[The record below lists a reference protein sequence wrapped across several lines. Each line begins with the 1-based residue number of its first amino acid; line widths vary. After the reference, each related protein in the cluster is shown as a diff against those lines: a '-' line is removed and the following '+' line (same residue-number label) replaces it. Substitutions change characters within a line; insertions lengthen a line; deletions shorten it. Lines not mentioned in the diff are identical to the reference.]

1 MEDLVEEREDLMV
14 SPSTHLLKPCFTTS
28 TEGSP
33 PLDLKALSLSV
44 SFNGWRFPNAKF
56 KSWATK
62 MSALHEP
69 TWKKAGIFEAVVAS
83 TLKITKD
90 SDLVLEIAEKWCPDT
105 NTFVF
110 PWGEATITLEDVLLL
125 LGFSVLGSPVFAS
138 LDSSGEKTKEKLE
151 KERVVLKRDQVSNRA
166 TQTVWMSRFMDSG
179 DDDELEHVAFL
190 ALWLSYFVFPTRYYQ
205 INEAVFPVAV
215 HLASGVRIALAPAV
229 LAHLYADL
237 TLLKDHTR
245 DFSNDKIELNALF
258 KLVQVW
264 TWERFKELR
273 PKDTNPLLK
282 GQIRLARWDDVKEG
296 NNDVRRILDNSSF
309 EWRPFTNTVKNWE
322 VPKFYPE
329 KAMWVPIGPE
339 LDEEFISFARCIKV
353 SELVGMDCVEHYF
366 PNRVAAQFGLLQDV
380 PCLVNRSNLSEEEAW
395 DEYDKPIEDLTLFI
409 PSRSAVP
416 RVTSVFCDW
425 WRKSFPQL
433 QHSLK
438 EKCVVESSR
447 NIIGDDTS
455 ASGSRKRNR
464 RKRVCTV
471 GCCQTHD
478 SDNDEDL
485 SLTIAQIR
493 RLSIKKC
500 SGGEDASEP
509 LGKKSR
515 FEADNNDSGPLQELG
530 SIRADG
536 KETVPPPEIEQNM
549 VRSPLGE
556 NNSSDPPL
564 GFDDETHDIL
574 VSPPPETRQTCDD
587 EVDVHG
593 SNAEKMAMADDGSKE
608 PECLLHEDGEKVS
621 SGKKEDHSLT
631 QTEIATNAD
640 NNEPTPCQNLAL
652 GGSEVLGESNRGNA
666 VGDET
671 QGHDC
676 LFHDTVL
683 GSKEYMKSTEQLEK
697 RNEDVGGGNDSYE
710 KSLHNVKK
718 LASSIEK
725 LALSIDERIARAER
739 SVAWL
744 KERKATKQKKI
755 AGAAARLL

>member
-215 HLASGVRIALAPAV
+215 HLASG
-229 LAHLYADL
+229 
-237 TLLKDHTR
+237 
-245 DFSNDKIELNALF
+245 
-258 KLVQVW
+258 
-264 TWERFKELR
+264 
-273 PKDTNPLLK
+273 
-282 GQIRLARWDDVKEG
+282 
-296 NNDVRRILDNSSF
+296 
-309 EWRPFTNTVKNWE
+309 
-322 VPKFYPE
+322 
-329 KAMWVPIGPE
+329 
-339 LDEEFISFARCIKV
+339 
-353 SELVGMDCVEHYF
+353 
-366 PNRVAAQFGLLQDV
+366 FGLLQDV
-380 PCLVNRSNLSEEEAW
+380 HCPVNRSNLSEEEAW
-395 DEYDKPIEDLTLFI
+395 DEYNKPIEDLTLFI

-416 RVTSVFCDW
+416 RVTSMFCDW
-425 WRKSFPQL
+425 WRKSYPQL
-433 QHSLK
+433 QGSLRK
-438 EKCVVESSR
+438 NV

-455 ASGSRKRNR
+455 ASGSRKRTR

-478 SDNDEDL
+478 SDDDEDL

-515 FEADNNDSGPLQELG
+515 FEADNNDSGPLQELV
-530 SIRADG
+530 SVRANG
-536 KETVPPPEIEQNM
+536 KETVPPPEIEQKNE
-549 VRSPLGE
+549 G
-556 NNSSDPPL
+556 N
-564 GFDDETHDIL
+564 DDEL
-574 VSPPPETRQTCDD
+574 N
-587 EVDVHG
+587 VHG
-593 SNAEKMAMADDGSKE
+593 SNLEKMAMPNDGNKE
-608 PECLLHEDGEKVS
+608 PECLLHEDE
-621 SGKKEDHSLT
+621 
-631 QTEIATNAD
+631 AD
-640 NNEPTPCQNLAL
+640 NNETTPCQNLAP
-652 GGSEVLGESNRGNA
+652 GGSQETGESNKGKA
-666 VGDET
+666 VGDGT
-671 QGHDC
+671 QGDDC

-683 GSKEYMKSTEQLEK
+683 GSEEHMKST
-697 RNEDVGGGNDSYE
+697 

-739 SVAWL
+739 NVAWL

-755 AGAAARLL
+755 AAAAARLLKGKFNNVFLCFSIF

>member
-14 SPSTHLLKPCFTTS
+14 SPSTHLLKPCCTTS
-28 TEGSP
+28 IEGSP

-329 KAMWVPIGPE
+329 KAMWVPVGPE
-339 LDEEFISFARCIKV
+339 LDEAFISFARCIKV
-353 SELVGMDCVEHYF
+353 SELVGMDSVEHYF
-366 PNRVAAQFGLLQDV
+366 PNRVAAQCGLLQDV
-380 PCLVNRSNLSEEEAW
+380 PCPVNRSNLSEEEAW
-395 DEYDKPIEDLTLFI
+395 KEYDKPIEDLTLFI

-416 RVTSVFCDW
+416 RVTSMFCDW

-433 QHSLK
+433 QGSLK

-464 RKRVCTV
+464 RKRVCTM
-471 GCCQTHD
+471 GCCQTHG
-478 SDNDEDL
+478 SDDDEDL
-485 SLTIAQIR
+485 SHTIAQIR
-493 RLSIKKC
+493 GFSIKKC
-500 SGGEDASEP
+500 SGGEDGSEP

-515 FEADNNDSGPLQELG
+515 FEADNNDSDTHQELG
-530 SIRADG
+530 SVRADEN
-536 KETVPPPEIEQNM
+536 ETVPPPEIEQRNE
-549 VRSPLGE
+549 G
-556 NNSSDPPL
+556 N
-564 GFDDETHDIL
+564 DDEL
-574 VSPPPETRQTCDD
+574 
-587 EVDVHG
+587 DVHG
-593 SNAEKMAMADDGSKE
+593 SNVEKMAMPNDGNKE
-608 PECLLHEDGEKVS
+608 PECLLHEDGGMAGEKAS
-621 SGKKEDHSLT
+621 SEKKEDDCQI
-631 QTEIATNAD
+631 QTKIASEAD
-640 NNEPTPCQNLAL
+640 NNEPTPCHNLAL
-652 GGSEVLGESNRGNA
+652 GGSEVLGESNSGNA

-683 GSKEYMKSTEQLEK
+683 GSEEHMKSTEQLEK

-718 LASSIEK
+718 LA
-725 LALSIDERIARAER
+725 LSIDERIARAER
-739 SVAWL
+739 NVAWL
-744 KERKATKQKKI
+744 KERKAAKQKKI
-755 AGAAARLL
+755 AAAAARLI

>member
-1 MEDLVEEREDLMV
+1 KKKKKRAKLSSPAMEDLVEEREDLMV

-28 TEGSP
+28 IEGSP

-282 GQIRLARWDDVKEG
+282 GQPRLARWDDVKEG
-296 NNDVRRILDNSSF
+296 NNDVRQILDNSSF

-322 VPKFYPE
+322 LPKFYPE
-329 KAMWVPIGPE
+329 KAIWVPVGPD
-339 LDEEFISFARCIKV
+339 LDEELISFPKCIKV
-353 SELVGMDCVEHYF
+353 SELVGMDSVEHYF

-395 DEYDKPIEDLTLFI
+395 KEYDKPIEDLTLFI

-416 RVTSVFCDW
+416 RVTSMFCDW

-433 QHSLK
+433 QGSLK

-464 RKRVCTV
+464 RKRVCTM
-471 GCCQTHD
+471 GCYQTHG
-478 SDNDEDL
+478 SDDDEDL
-485 SLTIAQIR
+485 SHTIAQIR
-493 RLSIKKC
+493 GFSIKKC
-500 SGGEDASEP
+500 SGGEDGSEP

-515 FEADNNDSGPLQELG
+515 FEADNNDSDTHQELG
-530 SIRADG
+530 SVRADEN
-536 KETVPPPEIEQNM
+536 ETVPPPEIEQRNE
-549 VRSPLGE
+549 G
-556 NNSSDPPL
+556 N
-564 GFDDETHDIL
+564 DDEL
-574 VSPPPETRQTCDD
+574 
-587 EVDVHG
+587 DVHE
-593 SNAEKMAMADDGSKE
+593 SNVEN
-608 PECLLHEDGEKVS
+608 
-621 SGKKEDHSLT
+621 SGK
-631 QTEIATNAD
+631 
-640 NNEPTPCQNLAL
+640 
-652 GGSEVLGESNRGNA
+652 A
-666 VGDET
+666 VGEET
-671 QGHDC
+671 QGDDC

-683 GSKEYMKSTEQLEK
+683 GSEEHMKSTEQLEK

-739 SVAWL
+739 NVAWL
-744 KERKATKQKKI
+744 KERKAAKQKKI
-755 AGAAARLL
+755 AAAAARLI

>member
-28 TEGSP
+28 IEGSP

-151 KERVVLKRDQVSNRA
+151 KERVVFKRDQVSNRA

-215 HLASGVRIALAPAV
+215 HLASGFRIGLAPAV

-329 KAMWVPIGPE
+329 KAMWVPVGPE
-339 LDEEFISFARCIKV
+339 LDEELISFARCIKV

-515 FEADNNDSGPLQELG
+515 FEADNNDSGPLQELV
-530 SIRADG
+530 SVRANG

-621 SGKKEDHSLT
+621 SGKKEDDSLT

-652 GGSEVLGESNRGNA
+652 GGSEVLGESNSGNA

-683 GSKEYMKSTEQLEK
+683 GSKEYMKMLV
-697 RNEDVGGGNDSYE
+697 VG
-710 KSLHNVKK
+710 LHNVKK

-725 LALSIDERIARAER
+725 LALSIDEGIARAER

>member
-14 SPSTHLLKPCFTTS
+14 SPSTHLLKPCCTTS
-28 TEGSP
+28 IEGSP

-110 PWGEATITLEDVLLL
+110 PWGEATITLEDVILL

-205 INEAVFPVAV
+205 INEAVFPVAI
-215 HLASGVRIALAPAV
+215 HLASGTRIALAPAV

-237 TLLKDHTR
+237 TLWKDHTR

-329 KAMWVPIGPE
+329 KAMWVPVGPE
-339 LDEEFISFARCIKV
+339 LDEELISFARCIKV

-608 PECLLHEDGEKVS
+608 TECLLHEDGEKVS
-621 SGKKEDHSLT
+621 SGKKEDDSLT

-652 GGSEVLGESNRGNA
+652 GGSEVLGESNSGNA

-683 GSKEYMKSTEQLEK
+683 GSKEYMKMLVVGMTHMK
-697 RNEDVGGGNDSYE
+697 RVY
-710 KSLHNVKK
+710 
-718 LASSIEK
+718 
-725 LALSIDERIARAER
+725 
-739 SVAWL
+739 
-744 KERKATKQKKI
+744 TM
-755 AGAAARLL
+755 